1 MTNRERFPA
10 RGWFL
15 LSRSP
20 CSADACCLGA
30 VGWVKACWLDAVGS
44 VSLVLGFVV
53 YDPGDGEDCP
63 IQGIGLRVGEWR
75 RVVDYVFRHSK
86 DSKYWHYCPY

>member
-15 LSRSP
+15 MSRSP
-20 CSADACCLGA
+20 CSVDVRYSDVA
-30 VGWVKACWLDAVGS
+30 GS
-44 VSLVLGFVV
+44 LSVVVV
-53 YDPGDGEDCP
+53 YDPCGGEDCP
-63 IQGIGLRVGEWR
+63 IQGIGLRVGERR

-86 DSKYWHYCPY
+86 DSKYRHYCPY